1 MPSVTNLIGLGMPPE
16 HAVEVSN
23 GTFTTVTST
32 NAVVATAGGVRTKMA
47 INNVNDTV
55 PTAAELT
62 TSFGAPATVGS
73 GFVGIVKD
81 NDADTNCFVVVS
93 NGTSYF
99 YLKFTKATQ
108 LLQGGLSP
116 PDFIGDL

>member
-1 MPSVTNLIGLGMPPE
+1 MASATTLIGLGMPAE
-16 HAVEVSN
+16 LASAVSDGVN
-23 GTFTTVTST
+23 T
-32 NAVVATAGGVRTKMA
+32 NVVNATAAGVRTKQA
-47 INNVNDTV
+47 INNVNDTT

-62 TSFGAPATVGS
+62 TSFGTPAAVGS

-99 YLKFTKATQ
+99 YLKFTKAT
-108 LLQGGLSP
+108 
-116 PDFIGDL
+116 

>member
-1 MPSVTNLIGLGMPPE
+1 MPLVTNLIGLGMPPE
-16 HAVEVSN
+16 HAVQICDGVQPSI
-23 GTFTTVTST
+23 VD
-32 NAVVATAGGVRTKMA
+32 ATAAGVRTKQA
-47 INNVNDTV
+47 INNVNDTT

-93 NGTSYF
+93 NGTSFF
-99 YLKFTKATQ
+99 YLKFTKAT
-108 LLQGGLSP
+108 
-116 PDFIGDL
+116 

>member
-1 MPSVTNLIGLGMPPE
+1 MASATTLIGLGMPAE
-16 HAVEVSN
+16 LASAVSDGVFS
-23 GTFTTVTST
+23 GTVTPT
-32 NAVVATAGGVRTKMA
+32 GQVVATAAGIRTKQA
-47 INNVNDTV
+47 INNVGDTT

-81 NDADTNCFVVVS
+81 ADADTNCFIVVS

-99 YLKFTKATQ
+99 YHKFTKAV
-108 LLQGGLSP
+108 
-116 PDFIGDL
+116 

>member
-16 HAVEVSN
+16 QASEVSN

-47 INNVNDTV
+47 INNINDTT

-62 TSFGAPATVGS
+62 TSFGTPAAVGS

-81 NDADTNCFVVVS
+81 NDADTNCFIVLS
-93 NGTSYF
+93 NGTSFF
-99 YLKFTKATQ
+99 YHKFTKAT
-108 LLQGGLSP
+108 
-116 PDFIGDL
+116 

>member
-1 MPSVTNLIGLGMPPE
+1 MASATTLIGLGMPAE
-16 HAVEVSN
+16 LASAVSDGVNSN
-23 GTFTTVTST
+23 
-32 NAVVATAGGVRTKMA
+32 VVNATAAGVRTKQA
-47 INNVNDTV
+47 INNVNDTT

-73 GFVGIVKD
+73 GFVGVVKD

-99 YLKFTKATQ
+99 YLKFTKAV
-108 LLQGGLSP
+108 
-116 PDFIGDL
+116 

>member
-1 MPSVTNLIGLGMPPE
+1 MASATTLIGLGMPAE
-16 HAVEVSN
+16 LASAVSDGVNSN
-23 GTFTTVTST
+23 VVNATV
-32 NAVVATAGGVRTKMA
+32 AGIRTKQA
-47 INNVNDTV
+47 INNVGDTT

-81 NDADTNCFVVVS
+81 ADADTNCFIVVS

-99 YLKFTKATQ
+99 YHKFTKAV
-108 LLQGGLSP
+108 
-116 PDFIGDL
+116 